1 MARTADQLTNSE
13 TLLVQ
18 ALDNLSNSASN
29 EALAKVG
36 GTIVN
41 KVFSGG
47 GASAFTDLTDVPSS
61 YASQALKVVRV
72 NAGETALEFFTLSG
86 GGDALTS
93 NPLSQFAATTS
104 LQLKGVISDETGS
117 GSLVFATSPTL
128 VTPILGA
135 ATGTS
140 LQLSGLTASEIVIT
154 DASKNL
160 VSAAVAT
167 YPSLTELTYLKGV
180 TSAIQTQLNAKQA
193 SITGSDTR
201 VMFFDGANN
210 PAGEAGMTYDKTND
224 ALTVAGRVLTPE
236 VKATSSAG
244 VDIHNNT
251 GTQVAIF
258 GAGGGTGSSLVG
270 TTNIGSASADYIQVA
285 GGTGATTQ
293 TATGSSTD
301 IDITL
306 VPKGAG
312 KFKVTGNAQISGLT
326 ASEIVIT
333 DSSKNLVSAAVATYP
348 SLAEL
353 AYVKGVTSSIQT
365 QLNNKQPLD
374 ADLTT
379 IAGLTATS
387 DNFLQAKS
395 SAWASRTP
403 TQVTADLIAF
413 VGDSGSG
420 GTKGLVPAPTTGDA
434 TKFLKGDGTWSTVSG
449 GGTPAGSDTQ
459 IQYNNAGSFGA
470 SADFNF
476 TAGATPVL
484 AFGSEGS
491 AAIFTS
497 NSTSTANTHG
507 CDITMT
513 SPAGTGTERGGNLE
527 LYSGYGGATGVGG
540 HLFISSGF
548 GGATSGHAG
557 DIYIF
562 SGNAQGGNSNGGG
575 LTLSAGVKSGSGTHG
590 ELIFTQD
597 DKLFQFSTSSFAIK
611 GILDFASVATSDKTF
626 TFPNTTGTIALT
638 ANKLSAFAA
647 TTSSELA
654 GVISDETGSGAL
666 VFATSPTLVTPA
678 LGTPSSGV
686 LTNATGLPLT
696 TGVTGTLPLANG
708 GTGKTAI
715 TALSIWVANSANTL
729 TEVTATAGQS
739 IRVNGG
745 GTAWEAFTP
754 SASVPTTITVANEA
768 TDTTCFIG
776 FFTAATGDLGPKTN
790 TNLAFNSS
798 TGVLTLGQTA
808 SASITGNAGTA
819 TALQNARTIGGVS
832 FNGTANITV
841 ATATGGFTVS
851 GGNLA
856 LGTNSITMT
865 GSIAATGARVTK
877 GWFTDIE
884 STNMP
889 TVGGT
894 AILTS
899 LTAPQFTTIEL
910 GNASDT
916 TLARVSAGVVSIE
929 GVNIVTTSS
938 TDTLTNK
945 TLTTPVINGTITGT
959 GQATAATAST
969 IAMRDSSANITA
981 DSYITGFAT
990 TATAAGTTTL
1000 TVDSKQIQVFTGS
1013 TTQTVTL
1020 PVVTTLANGQ
1030 TFTVINNS
1038 SGLVTVQTSGANSL
1052 LVLAGST
1059 SAIFTVVN
1067 TAGGTGTA
1075 SWTYQYNGDVTTSGK
1090 KISVLKTMSFTAAD
1104 DTGVYTLPTGTK
1116 TLLATDGSAASLTS
1130 FPTFNQNTTGSAASL
1145 SISGQTG
1152 LLTFTG
1158 LASTNR
1164 IKTVR
1169 DAADTILELGGSYT
1183 PTGTWTNL
1191 TMVTPTLGVASA
1203 TSINKVAITAPA
1215 TSATLTIADGKTAT
1229 INNSITFAG
1238 TDSTTMTFPSTTAT
1252 IARTDAGQTF
1262 TGVQTMTSPSIT
1274 TSLVTGST
1282 TFALLNTTATTVNA
1296 FGAATT
1302 LNIGASATCILNFG
1316 GSTTASEFRFLEPSG
1331 SGTNYTAFKAVAQA
1345 GNITYSLPSA
1355 LGSAGYVL
1363 TDAAGDG
1370 VLSWAAGGG
1379 GGLTGFTSSLETASP
1394 NNTINASYLL
1404 ASGGS
1409 TSQDVVI
1416 SPKGASGAF
1425 MLDLPD
1431 SSATGGNKR
1440 GAKAVDLQMERAAA
1454 ADVASGDYSFIGAG
1468 YANRATSFAGAV
1480 VGSYNQIGGQ
1490 AAFGAGSGNTTSND
1504 NVIALGYANT
1514 ISAYNGIAL
1523 GNNNSVTG
1531 SGTAIGSSGTVGNT
1545 SSITIG
1551 DNCETTADGSIATGS
1566 YSKTTILNEW
1576 AFSSAGM
1583 LSAKGDNQ
1591 TSLFTAKATT
1601 TNATPTVMTSS
1612 LSIASGATWGF
1623 TINVVGKRTDTG
1635 TDVFHN
1641 QIMGTISN
1649 DAGTTAIKGTN
1660 VTTAITN
1667 TAGTWAAT
1675 VTANNSTDKLEI
1687 NVTGESGATII
1698 WTARIE
1704 LMMLKS

>member
-93 NPLSQFAATTS
+93 APLSQFAATTS
-104 LQLKGVISDETGS
+104 SQLKGVISDETGS
-117 GSLVFATSPTL
+117 GALVFADTPTL
-128 VTPILGA
+128 VTPVLGA

-140 LQLSGLTASEIVIT
+140 LQLSGLTASELLST

-160 VSAAVAT
+160 TSLAVAS
-167 YPSLTELTYLKGV
+167 YPSLAEIAYVKGV

-210 PAGEAGMTYDKTND
+210 PAGEAGMTYDKTSD

-312 KFKVTGNAQISGLT
+312 KFKITGNAQISGLT
-326 ASEIVIT
+326 ASEILIT
-333 DSSKNLVSAAVATYP
+333 DASKNLVSAAVATYP

-353 AYVKGVTSSIQT
+353 AYVKGVTSAIQT

-434 TKFLKGDGTWSTVSG
+434 TKFLKGDGTWATVSG
-449 GGTPAGSDTQ
+449 GGTPAGSNTQ
-459 IQYNNAGSFGA
+459 IQYNNSGAFGA
-470 SADFNF
+470 SSRLTYTD
-476 TAGATPVL
+476 GATPVL
-484 AFGSEGS
+484 ALGLEG
-491 AAIFTS
+491 AASIITTAPTSTS
-497 NSTSTANTHG
+497 NTSG
-507 CDITMT
+507 CSMTITGVQGV
-513 SPAGTGTERGGNLE
+513 GTGAGGSMTIA
-527 LYSGYGGATGVGG
+527 SGYGGATGIGG
-540 HLFISSGF
+540 AISITAGY
-548 GGATSGHAG
+548 GGATSGAG
-557 DIYIF
+557 GNISII
-562 SGNAQGGNSNGGG
+562 SGNGSAGNSNGGG
-575 LTLSAGVKSGSGTHG
+575 LTLSAGAKTGSGTNG
-590 ELIFTQD
+590 ELILTQD

-686 LTNATGLPLT
+686 LTNTTGLPLT

-832 FNGTANITV
+832 FDGTANITV

-856 LGTNSITMT
+856 LGTNSITMS
-865 GSIAATGARVTK
+865 GSIGVTGTRVTK
-877 GWFTDIE
+877 GWFTDLE
-884 STNMP
+884 VTNAIVGSITGNAA
-889 TVGGT
+889 TVTTNANLTGAVTSSGN
-894 AILTS
+894 ATS
-899 LTAPQFTTIEL
+899 LGSFTTSQL
-910 GNASDT
+910 NTALSDNDVA
-916 TLARVSAGVVSIE
+916 TLAGTE
-929 GVNIVTTSS
+929 E
-938 TDTLTNK
+938 LTNK
-945 TLTTPVINGTITGT
+945 TLNASVGKGTW
-959 GQATAATAST
+959 TAS
-969 IAMRDSSANITA
+969 
-981 DSYITGFAT
+981 
-990 TATAAGTTTL
+990 GTW
-1000 TVDSKQIQVFTGS
+1000 
-1013 TTQTVTL
+1013 TL
-1020 PVVTTLANGQ
+1020 PA
-1030 TFTVINNS
+1030 FTMGGDIQMSEN
-1038 SGLVTVQTSGANSL
+1038 TSIL
-1052 LVLAGST
+1052 L
-1059 SAIFTVVN
+1059 
-1067 TAGGTGTA
+1067 
-1075 SWTYQYNGDVTTSGK
+1075 D
-1090 KISVLKTMSFTAAD
+1090 
-1104 DTGVYTLPTGTK
+1104 
-1116 TLLATDGSAASLTS
+1116 
-1130 FPTFNQNTTGSAASL
+1130 ASL
-1145 SISGQTG
+1145 SADGKWCGISEAG
-1152 LLTFTG
+1152 
-1158 LASTNR
+1158 
-1164 IKTVR
+1164 
-1169 DAADTILELGGSYT
+1169 
-1183 PTGTWTNL
+1183 
-1191 TMVTPTLGVASA
+1191 TLGETVAFGQPCYFKASDSKWYLTDASA
-1203 TSINKVAITAPA
+1203 IATAGNVKIAMCVDGGVANDA
-1215 TSATLTIADGKTAT
+1215 TTMLLYGKIRADSVFPTLTISAQVFLSETAGE
-1229 INNSITFAG
+1229 ITNTAPTT
-1238 TDSTTMTFPSTTAT
+1238 TDS
-1252 IARTDAGQTF
+1252 
-1262 TGVQTMTSPSIT
+1262 
-1274 TSLVTGST
+1274 VT
-1282 TFALLNTTATTVNA
+1282 
-1296 FGAATT
+1296 
-1302 LNIGASATCILNFG
+1302 
-1316 GSTTASEFRFLEPSG
+1316 R
-1331 SGTNYTAFKAVAQA
+1331 
-1345 GNITYSLPSA
+1345 
-1355 LGSAGYVL
+1355 
-1363 TDAAGDG
+1363 
-1370 VLSWAAGGG
+1370 
-1379 GGLTGFTSSLETASP
+1379 
-1394 NNTINASYLL
+1394 
-1404 ASGGS
+1404 
-1409 TSQDVVI
+1409 VI
-1416 SPKGASGAF
+1416 
-1425 MLDLPD
+1425 
-1431 SSATGGNKR
+1431 
-1440 GAKAVDLQMERAAA
+1440 
-1454 ADVASGDYSFIGAG
+1454 
-1468 YANRATSFAGAV
+1468 
-1480 VGSYNQIGGQ
+1480 
-1490 AAFGAGSGNTTSND
+1490 GSGNTAD
-1504 NVIALGYANT
+1504 ELFFAP
-1514 ISAYNGIAL
+1514 
-1523 GNNNSVTG
+1523 
-1531 SGTAIGSSGTVGNT
+1531 SGDFLTYV
-1545 SSITIG
+1545 
-1551 DNCETTADGSIATGS
+1551 
-1566 YSKTTILNEW
+1566 
-1576 AFSSAGM
+1576 
-1583 LSAKGDNQ
+1583 
-1591 TSLFTAKATT
+1591 
-1601 TNATPTVMTSS
+1601 
-1612 LSIASGATWGF
+1612 
-1623 TINVVGKRTDTG
+1623 
-1635 TDVFHN
+1635 
-1641 QIMGTISN
+1641 
-1649 DAGTTAIKGTN
+1649 
-1660 VTTAITN
+1660 
-1667 TAGTWAAT
+1667 
-1675 VTANNSTDKLEI
+1675 
-1687 NVTGESGATII
+1687 
-1698 WTARIE
+1698 
-1704 LMMLKS
+1704 